1 VRTIVARYVRTK
13 NYTEAIHILE
23 NSAELL
29 LKAGQGGSGSDLFL
43 YLLEVYDIGEIRV
56 DAGSRARLL
65 KLLAL
70 VRDDDPTLVKIANEI
85 TKWSSQFGDSIP
97 LGDPEL
103 HHVLGSKFAAAD
115 EAYEAE
121 KHLLVGTRESPAIL
135 AKLLF
140 DWYAEADDFE
150 RAPQFLSRGVFGYLS
165 IENFRDAHVVTK
177 KFIELLKA
185 SPDCGKKYT
194 FDAEITQDGI
204 SISSELP
211 LLNFL
216 QLLIVTCEYKSVDM
230 YRRLISRYQSDI
242 ADLSA
247 WTRPLD
253 QIAQQYF
260 GIAPQRSNNMFQ
272 DILGSLMGGGG
283 GSIAA

>member
-1 VRTIVARYVRTK
+1 MARYVRTK

-23 NSAELL
+23 SSSELL
-29 LKAGQGGSGSDLFL
+29 LKASQSGSGSDLFL
-43 YLLEVYDIGEIRV
+43 YLLEVYEAGEVQV

-70 VRDDDPTLVKIANEI
+70 MSDQDPTLVKVAKEI
-85 TKWSSQFGDSIP
+85 TKWSGRYGNGIP

-121 KHLLVGTRESPAIL
+121 RHLLLGTRDSPAIL

-140 DWYAEADDFE
+140 EWFLEADDIE
-150 RAPQFLSRGVFGYLS
+150 RAPQFLSRAVFGYLS
-165 IENFRDAHVVTK
+165 IENIRDARVTTK
-177 KFIELLKA
+177 KFIDLLKN
-185 SPDCGKKYT
+185 SPQYGKDFT
-194 FDAEITQDGI
+194 FGEEIVQDGI
-204 SISSELP
+204 TISPELP

-216 QLLIVTCEYKSVDM
+216 QLLIVTCEYKSTDM
-230 YRRLISRYQSDI
+230 YRRLYSRYQSEI
-242 ADLSA
+242 KELSA
-247 WTRPLD
+247 WTGPLN

-260 GIAPQRSNNMFQ
+260 GIVPQNSSNMFQ

-283 GSIAA
+283 NIGA